1 MADHSKTQPRLVREP
16 KGVGVKLVLPL
27 LLTIVASTSFA
38 RAKDDA
44 STLVEKV
51 QSSKKQIVEA
61 EAEKRRI
68 LGSLYTI
75 QQRMKKITNEKS
87 HLTDELFQAQD
98 SVKNVARVIASLE
111 SEIGKQR
118 TSLRRRLRALYK
130 LSGEGYVGI
139 LFSRTNAADLDESLR
154 FLKIVTEN
162 DYKMIRSYQANVATY
177 KTQKEKLKKQV
188 ERLVGIE
195 KRIKTQENLLVVEQ
209 ESKSKI
215 VSELDRKKD
224 KNIDKIKSLR
234 TKVGSSDGDDKEVA
248 ELLRPSIFEQKG
260 QLVAP
265 IQGELVHDFGLIVD
279 ERFKI
284 RFAHKGWTY
293 SSAPGAEVQTIFE
306 GTVVRL
312 EWIDGYGMTAVVDH
326 GDHYYSVYGHLMK
339 PKVKVGDDIKKG
351 QAIAEAGAIDDE
363 RRGLYFELRHFSEPE
378 NPTTWIAAKGLRT
391 ARADN

>member
-1 MADHSKTQPRLVREP
+1 MASV
-16 KGVGVKLVLPL
+16 
-27 LLTIVASTSFA
+27 TSFA

-44 STLVEKV
+44 TALVEKV
-51 QSSKKQIVEA
+51 QNSKKQIVEA

-111 SEIGKQR
+111 DEIGKQR
-118 TSLRRRLRALYK
+118 TSLRKRLRALYK

-177 KTQKEKLKKQV
+177 KLQKDKLKKQV

-195 KRIKTQENLLVVEQ
+195 KRIKTQESLLVVEQ
-209 ESKSKI
+209 QSKSKI

-234 TKVGSSDGDDKEVA
+234 TKVDGIDADKEVA
-248 ELLRPSIFEQKG
+248 ELLRPSIFEKKG
-260 QLVAP
+260 QLSSP
-265 IQGELVHDFGLIVD
+265 IQGEVVHDFGLIVD

-293 SSAPGAEVQTIFE
+293 SAAPGAEVQSVFD
-306 GTVVRL
+306 GTLVRL
-312 EWIDGYGMTAVVDH
+312 EWIDGYGMTAVIDH
-326 GDHYYSVYGHLMK
+326 GDHYYSVYGHLTK
-339 PKVKVGDDIKKG
+339 TKVKVGDEIKKG
-351 QAIAEAGAIDDE
+351 QAIAEAGPIDDD
-363 RRGLYFELRHFSEPE
+363 RRGIYFELRHFSEPE
-378 NPTTWIAAKGLRT
+378 NPTAWIAAKGLRT
-391 ARADN
+391 ASADN